1 MAACAVLGETPGSR
15 LFIDVLKIVPD
26 DVGLLQEEAHV
37 IGQVLHLVEVLAL
50 ELAGRKELHS
60 QGLSSRIAHGKE
72 IVA

>member
-50 ELAGRKELHS
+50 
-60 QGLSSRIAHGKE
+60 
-72 IVA
+72 